1 MRNPGERS
9 YSVALGAEN
18 AFGIGRSCIGNIL
31 ERAIQVHGSKANLAQ
46 LVGRG
51 TSADKTYKD
60 WASQCQFLIVE
71 EAKDVSWQD
80 FY

>member
-1 MRNPGERS
+1 M
-9 YSVALGAEN
+9 ALVAEN
-18 AFGIGRSCIGNIL
+18 AFGIGRICVGIIL
-31 ERAIQVHGSKANLAQ
+31 KRAIQVHGSKANLAQ

-60 WASQCQFLIVE
+60 RASQCQFLIVK
-71 EAKDVSWQD
+71 EAKDVSWED